1 MNKDKRIEL
10 VDCACGCGQQLNKYD
25 GHYRTRTMIN
35 GHNNRKYKDPLEY
48 KKAYVQRTKES
59 RRDARTAGKKARRLR
74 YKDLLLERR
83 GSKCVNCGVEYNG
96 KNGPMFDLHHV
107 NPKNKLFDVSNKAVQ
122 NHSIA
127 EVEKEADKC
136 VILCSNCHRL
146 HHHTD
151 LVPIDEN
158 ILGTINNNEK
168 ETEFQIDNQTLL
180 T

>member
-1 MNKDKRIEL
+1 
-10 VDCACGCGQQLNKYD
+10 
-25 GHYRTRTMIN
+25 
-35 GHNNRKYKDPLEY
+35 
-48 KKAYVQRTKES
+48 
-59 RRDARTAGKKARRLR
+59 
-74 YKDLLLERR
+74 
-83 GSKCVNCGVEYNG
+83 
-96 KNGPMFDLHHV
+96 MFDLHHV

-136 VILCSNCHRL
+136 VILCYNYHRL

-158 ILGTINNNEK
+158 ILDTINNNEK
-168 ETEFQIDNQTLL
+168 ETESQIDNQTLL